1 MDIPIVLDDPGRQST
16 SNQPTQVAA
25 RVLSEMFCSEKDLN
39 AWNMRLYLRI
49 FIVFRP
55 RNVRQST

>member
-1 MDIPIVLDDPGRQST
+1 MEIPIVLGDPVRQST

-25 RVLSEMFCSEKDLN
+25 RVLSEMFCPEKNLN